1 MCIICHVTFIALL
14 SMLVHSFHQNH
25 VPCIFILFWHDVS
38 IFFIFKQSWKKYF
51 SEPQKPGCISR
62 VCPGLFKIFRRG
74 FIRNFLFRTLILV
87 DKGLTLAYIK
97 PHYGRVPYCSPHF
110 STKNSREH
118 KNARSLSLPQTALRL
133 EKILFS
139 LILSSNRLVQHFKF
153 KFFHQFIESLCEF
166 SLSYSCF
173 VQIVHILCSFHEI
186 MLE

>member
-1 MCIICHVTFIALL
+1 MSHA
-14 SMLVHSFHQNH
+14 
-25 VPCIFILFWHDVS
+25 
-38 IFFIFKQSWKKYF
+38 
-51 SEPQKPGCISR
+51 
-62 VCPGLFKIFRRG
+62 
-74 FIRNFLFRTLILV
+74 FLFYFGMMLAYFLFLNKAGKNIFQSHRSLAAYPGFVQVCSKILEGDLLGISCFETLILV

-118 KNARSLSLPQTALRL
+118 KNAHSLSLPQTALRL